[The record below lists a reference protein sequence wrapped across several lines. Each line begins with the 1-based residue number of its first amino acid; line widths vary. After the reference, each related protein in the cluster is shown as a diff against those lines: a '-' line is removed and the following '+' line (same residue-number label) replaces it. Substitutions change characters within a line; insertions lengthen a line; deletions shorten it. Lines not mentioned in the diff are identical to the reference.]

1 MDFEWDEAKSNRNR
15 LDRGFGFDL
24 ASLIF
29 AGPVLEVEDGR
40 YDYGERRM
48 RAIGQVEGL
57 TLFVVYTDRGDVRR
71 IISARPA
78 KQKERQV
85 WRLFVEAWNR

>member
-1 MDFEWDEAKSNRNR
+1 MDFEWDEAKSNSNR
-15 LDRGFGFDL
+15 LGRGFGFDL

-29 AGPVLEVEDGR
+29 VGPVLEIEDKR

-48 RAIGQVEGL
+48 RAIGEVDGL
-57 TLFVVYTDRGDVRR
+57 ILFVVYTDRGNARR

-78 KQKERQV
+78 KQRERQL
-85 WRLFVEAWNR
+85 WRLFAEAWKR